1 MNEYY
6 EMKKLE
12 EENEIR
18 FQRGDYPVGYGDFD
32 LEPEY
37 PCITCKHC
45 YADHT
50 KPPCSDCELSYET
63 GGTHWEHY
71 KDKSK
76 PFVLGINR
84 VPKW

>member
-1 MNEYY
+1 MYEYA

-18 FQRGDYPVGYGDFD
+18 FQHGDYPVGYGDFD
-32 LEPEY
+32 LEPEL
-37 PCITCKHC
+37 PCMNCKKC
-45 YADHT
+45 GKTD
-50 KPPCSDCELSYET
+50 PLCSDCVLSYEA
-63 GGTHWEHY
+63 GGTYWEHY